1 MVARS
6 PSTSSIEH
14 IHSNSDAGVIIAAML
29 EKTSRHLFGPTSAP
43 ASPPKQQ
50 VVSLS
55 VLTEKLSYL
64 KSSELKLVKKAFH
77 FAD

>member
-6 PSTSSIEH
+6 PSISSADTLSH
-14 IHSNSDAGVIIAAML
+14 VTDAKAIISAML
-29 EKTSRHLFGPTSAP
+29 EKSSRHLFGPTSAP

-55 VLTEKLSYL
+55 NLTDK
-64 KSSELKLVKKAFH
+64 
-77 FAD
+77 